1 MTYLYN
7 AVITTAI
14 QLLVILGPGLL
25 LGLIM
30 NFVSKIIERKIT
42 NFLGIKLY
50 LLLFGWLGTT
60 VHESGHAIFCLI
72 FRHKIHEIKFFS
84 PDLESGTLG
93 YVKHSYNP
101 KSIYQTIGNFFI
113 GIGPII
119 LGALVI
125 YLATYILSGH
135 LIEFAP
141 AQNIDSGT
149 PTTIT
154 EQMSFIFKQI
164 FTWSNL
170 ASLRFYIFIYICFAV
185 GGSIN
190 LSPPD
195 MDGASKGLFA
205 IILFL
210 FIFNLATLWLGKF
223 DYNSIMHSNFF
234 AMFYLIM
241 ILSIIVNTI
250 IALIIPPFF
259 KITH

>member
-1 MTYLYN
+1 MEYLYN

-14 QLLVILGPGLL
+14 QLLIILGPGLL
-25 LGLIM
+25 LSLIM
-30 NFVSKIIERKIT
+30 NFVSKIIERKAT
-42 NFLGIKLY
+42 GFLGIKLY

-72 FRHKIHEIKFFS
+72 FRHKINEIKFFS
-84 PDLESGTLG
+84 PDLDSGTLG
-93 YVKHSYNP
+93 YVNHSYNP

-141 AQNIDSGT
+141 TQNIDNAPPAS
-149 PTTIT
+149 II
-154 EQMSFIFKQI
+154 EQMVFIFKQI
-164 FTWSNL
+164 FNWSNL
-170 ASLRFYIFIYICFAV
+170 TSLRFYIFIYICFAV

-190 LSPPD
+190 LSPAD
-195 MDGASKGLFA
+195 LRGATKGLLA
-205 IILFL
+205 ITLFL
-210 FIFNLATLWLGKF
+210 FILNLATSWLGKF
-223 DYNSIMHSNFF
+223 DYQAIMHSNFF

-241 ILSIIVNTI
+241 IMSIIVNI
-250 IALIIPPFF
+250 ISALLIPPFL
-259 KITH
+259 KLKY